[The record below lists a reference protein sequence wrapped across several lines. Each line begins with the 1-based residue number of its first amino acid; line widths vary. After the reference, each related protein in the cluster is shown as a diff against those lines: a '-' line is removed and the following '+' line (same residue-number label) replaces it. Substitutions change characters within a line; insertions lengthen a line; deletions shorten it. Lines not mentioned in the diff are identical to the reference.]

1 MFEIGFEE
9 GGVIRLSGRFD
20 AAVVDQAKAFLDQ
33 VESSTTVD
41 CRQLEYIA
49 SAGLGA
55 LFATQKRLLD
65 KQESLTLANL
75 SPHIYE
81 LFEMCGFETVF
92 EIVEAPPAD
101 SDSPGT

>member
-1 MFEIGFEE
+1 MFDIGFGE

-20 AAVVDQAKAFLDQ
+20 AAVVEQAIAFLDK
-33 VESSTTVD
+33 VESSATVD
-41 CRQLEYIA
+41 CRQLDYIA

-55 LFATQKRLLD
+55 LFATQRRLLD

-81 LFEMCGFETVF
+81 IFDMCGFETVF
-92 EIVEAPPAD
+92 EVVEAPPAD

>member
-1 MFEIGFEE
+1 MFDIDFRE

-65 KQESLTLANL
+65 KQESLTLTNL

-101 SDSPGT
+101 SDSPGN

>member
-1 MFEIGFEE
+1 MFEIGFGE

-81 LFEMCGFETVF
+81 LFEMCAFETVF
-92 EIVEAPPAD
+92 EIIEAQPAD

>member
-1 MFEIGFEE
+1 
-9 GGVIRLSGRFD
+9 
-20 AAVVDQAKAFLDQ
+20 VVDQARAFLDQ

-101 SDSPGT
+101 SDSPGN